1 MRIDELKRIA
11 EKNDYEFRESLEYE
25 AISLARKISLDGL
38 ISNHI
43 SISLNAEN
51 QVFIENRHCDKK
63 DINVIKAAIELVET
77 PPEDRE
83 EEKKFYL
90 EHKWENK
97 KFTRK
102 EIEEIKEKFDI
113 SWKDFAVVEEK
124 DKENRP
130 NWMTRWLGEPVR
142 DCEVEVEE

>member
-1 MRIDELKRIA
+1 M
-11 EKNDYEFRESLEYE
+11 
-25 AISLARKISLDGL
+25 
-38 ISNHI
+38 
-43 SISLNAEN
+43 
-51 QVFIENRHCDKK
+51 FIENRHCDKK

-142 DCEVEVEE
+142 DCEAEVD

>member
-1 MRIDELKRIA
+1 MKIYELERIA
-11 EKNDYEFRESLEYE
+11 EENYYEFRESLEYE

-43 SISLNAEN
+43 SINLNAEN

-63 DINVIKAAIELVET
+63 DINVIKAAIELAET
-77 PPEDRE
+77 PPEDR
-83 EEKKFYL
+83 
-90 EHKWENK
+90 
-97 KFTRK
+97 
-102 EIEEIKEKFDI
+102 
-113 SWKDFAVVEEK
+113 EK